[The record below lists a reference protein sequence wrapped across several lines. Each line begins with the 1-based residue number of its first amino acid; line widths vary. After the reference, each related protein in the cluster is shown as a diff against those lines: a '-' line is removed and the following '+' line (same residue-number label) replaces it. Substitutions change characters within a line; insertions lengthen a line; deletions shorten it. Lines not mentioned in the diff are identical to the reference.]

1 MMQCVTVWRLDF
13 SIILY
18 LNLIS
23 QICQYCCVSILH
35 YMRIWLA
42 TSEVGN
48 KSHKIEQN
56 MCEENKGALTMKLD
70 VIDMNRKRLR
80 INAVDKRCE
89 LQ

>member
-1 MMQCVTVWRLDF
+1 
-13 SIILY
+13 
-18 LNLIS
+18 
-23 QICQYCCVSILH
+23 
-35 YMRIWLA
+35 MRIWLA

-80 INAVDKRCE
+80 INAVDKHCE
-89 LQ
+89 LHKKSIELGCSHLPLMQGFSVICKRKGS